1 MAEVF
6 ALDPRLAAERPL
18 SLWAYGVGATEGLA
32 FAHHSEALAW
42 LREHGF
48 VPVDYPRLRQILS
61 AVSGAA
67 PGPAA

>member
-1 MAEVF
+1 VESVTELARRARRGDVATLMSHADRPQVF
-6 ALDPRLAAERPL
+6 
-18 SLWAYGVGATEGLA
+18 
-32 FAHHSEALAW
+32 AW